1 MFKNCQ
7 SNKDKSIVNVQDVF
21 ILLMRN
27 DKNVTVLYYLHFLR
41 NLWMDNSENRFYTEA
56 TYNKMKFREI

>member
-1 MFKNCQ
+1 M
-7 SNKDKSIVNVQDVF
+7 NKMYSFIHEKWQKCSSI
-21 ILLMRN
+21 
-27 DKNVTVLYYLHFLR
+27 YYLHFLR

>member
-1 MFKNCQ
+1 
-7 SNKDKSIVNVQDVF
+7 
-21 ILLMRN
+21 MRN

>member
-1 MFKNCQ
+1 MFQ
-7 SNKDKSIVNVQDVF
+7 Y
-21 ILLMRN
+21 ILF
-27 DKNVTVLYYLHFLR
+27 TFLR